1 MKLLVLYGLLFPTL
15 LQQVTIKVQAKLGLI
30 YRTKEVSLARSERTR
45 QVDIF
50 VPVTK
55 SYSEYESAVNKTVDI
70 YKKLK
75 AIPGLAN
82 TTTQYKEVGHVLES
96 IGTDLKFIE
105 ASLKVMTAFKDR
117 NNPKV
122 PSTKCSARWVTY
134 EPNWLES
141 IVKELGVVTKGMN
154 EDSTSATLTA
164 NKEEYKTLVSIL
176 KQVSSIVN
184 DVNKKLLDRVNLLEQ
199 ISNRILDP
207 EVLTA
212 IQAIGCINWAE
223 IEVTKIVNSEK
234 ISTGLLSTVEVSI
247 LDNRI
252 KAQFYSILNYN
263 GIQLSLEG
271 GNYLVKIGS
280 AWKIL
285 LCPED
290 KDDILDNFD
299 HCQQGELKNKCSEQ
313 FDSEKLEPYLT
324 HCKFEK
330 RIPKTSE
337 ITDEGIL
344 IQGIGLEIQ
353 LLNAINDP
361 RPERVTQKPPLFITG
376 SKLVKIIKGDFE
388 EIVSPRTD
396 SAQEKIL
403 DTWLTEDDISRLEN
417 MVPEDGIFTIED
429 YLEMAGG
436 VFLLVLSILVG
447 ITLKKQSQ
455 TPRYTGVPPQ
465 EMLLRKNKA
474 KKNLKENK
482 RVQYL

>member
-1 MKLLVLYGLLFPTL
+1 
-15 LQQVTIKVQAKLGLI
+15 
-30 YRTKEVSLARSERTR
+30 
-45 QVDIF
+45 
-50 VPVTK
+50 
-55 SYSEYESAVNKTVDI
+55 
-70 YKKLK
+70 
-75 AIPGLAN
+75 
-82 TTTQYKEVGHVLES
+82 
-96 IGTDLKFIE
+96 
-105 ASLKVMTAFKDR
+105 
-117 NNPKV
+117 
-122 PSTKCSARWVTY
+122 
-134 EPNWLES
+134 
-141 IVKELGVVTKGMN
+141 
-154 EDSTSATLTA
+154 
-164 NKEEYKTLVSIL
+164 
-176 KQVSSIVN
+176 VN

-223 IEVTKIVNSEK
+223 IEVTKIINSEK

-280 AWKIL
+280 AWKVL

-299 HCQQGELKNKCSEQ
+299 HCQQVELKNKCSEQ
-313 FDSEKLEPYLT
+313 FESEKLEPYLT

-344 IQGIGLEIQ
+344 IQGMNLEIQ

-376 SKLVKIIKGDFE
+376 SKLIKIIKRDFE

-396 SAQEKIL
+396 SAQEKII
-403 DTWLTEDDISRLEN
+403 DTWLTEDDISKLKN
-417 MVPEDGIFTIED
+417 MVPDEGILTIED

-436 VFLLVLSILVG
+436 VLLLVLSILVG

-455 TPRYTGVPPQ
+455 TPKYTGVPPQ